1 MRLVRRQR
9 EAFTLVELLV
19 VIGIIALLISIL
31 LPALSKAR
39 QTARTAACLSNLRQI
54 GQASAIY
61 ANLSN
66 GFTVPGYS
74 NFVKP
79 AVGSPVDGE
88 TYATVL
94 INTGCISAPKVLGG
108 DKALP
113 SQQSSVFRCPDGLS
127 DMVATYLGPVAS
139 PVPNSRSDGV
149 AQNPWRCL
157 SDATGI
163 VIDTWYGVNAC
174 RLDFKTNQTPC
185 RKIPDQNNKGDWSI
199 PKVSQIPHN
208 AEMVY
213 LFDGTYMDLF
223 YDADRLSARH
233 NGFTYT
239 NILFFDGH
247 AASIRTADLPG
258 GLGPNASGTNVFTL
272 QNLAKYPGIKWRMD
286 QP

>member
-1 MRLVRRQR
+1 MRIRRQR

-39 QTARTAACLSNLRQI
+39 QTARTAACLSNMRQI
-54 GQASAIY
+54 GQASTIY
-61 ANLSN
+61 GAQFR
-66 GFTVPGYS
+66 GFTVPNYY

-79 AVGSPVDGE
+79 AAGSPVDGE

-94 INTGCISAPKVLGG
+94 VNSGCLNAPSVPGG

-113 SQQSSVFRCPDGLS
+113 SNQTSVFRCPDGLA
-127 DMVATYLGPVAS
+127 DQIATYLGPVVS
-139 PVPNSRSDGV
+139 PVPSSRISGL

-157 SDATGI
+157 SDSTGI
-163 VIDTWYGVNAC
+163 VIDTWYGVNAA
-174 RLDFKTNQTPC
+174 RVDYSTHMSPC
-185 RKIPDQNNKGDWSI
+185 RKIPDPAN
-199 PKVSQIPHN
+199 PKDYSLPKISQIPHS

-233 NGFTYT
+233 NGNRYT
-239 NILFFDGH
+239 NLLFFDGH
-247 AASIRTADLPG
+247 AISARTADLPG
-258 GLGPNASGTNVFTL
+258 GLGPNASGTDLFTL
-272 QNLAKYPGIKWRMD
+272 ANLAKYPPGIKWRVD